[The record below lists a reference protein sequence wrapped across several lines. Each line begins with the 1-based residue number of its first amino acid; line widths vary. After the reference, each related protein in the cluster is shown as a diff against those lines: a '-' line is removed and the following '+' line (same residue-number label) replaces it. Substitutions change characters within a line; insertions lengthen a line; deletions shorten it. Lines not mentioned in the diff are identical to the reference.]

1 MVLKNICPFK
11 GLCLSLAATLCTV
24 AQALAVEVDAVAA
37 RVGTEAIL
45 KSDIV
50 LEMQRMNA
58 PQSAFEAVRAEMI
71 DRKLI
76 LRAALE
82 SKMTIQEWV
91 IENRIRE
98 IIKSMF
104 EGDRNKLVEFL
115 SLKKMSYPEWRERM
129 KNDMVIQAM
138 KWNVVDKNVSVG
150 PQAMRNE
157 YESHPER
164 YAEPS
169 IVTVSVI
176 LLKPEDASKRDEV
189 ASALKKEPFSAVA
202 KRFSSGSRASE
213 GGLWKDI
220 NPADVFKPA
229 ICEEISKMPRHT
241 ISNWIELDGWSFLLK
256 KESETPGKRLSFI
269 DAYSKV
275 EENVRKEA
283 AAKSYSAWIERLRA
297 DTYIKIY

>member
-1 MVLKNICPFK
+1 MTVMFK
-11 GLCLSLAATLCTV
+11 GFCLSLISALFAAAPAV
-24 AQALAVEVDAVAA
+24 AVEVDAVAV

-58 PQSAFEAVRAEMI
+58 PQSAFESVRAEMI

-76 LRAALE
+76 LRAAVE
-82 SKMTIQEWV
+82 AKMTIQEWV

-98 IIKSMF
+98 IIKNMF
-104 EGDRNKLVEFL
+104 RGDRNKLIEFL
-115 SLKKMSYPEWRERM
+115 SQKKMSYAEWHERI

-150 PQAMRNE
+150 PQMMRKE
-157 YESHPER
+157 FESHPER
-164 YAEPS
+164 YAEPTK
-169 IVTVSVI
+169 VTVSVI

-189 ASALKKEPFSAVA
+189 SAALKKEDFAAVA
-202 KRFSSGSRASE
+202 KRFSSGSHAAE

-220 NPADVFKPA
+220 NPADVFKSV

-256 KESETPGKRLSFI
+256 KESETPGKRFSFI
-269 DAYSKV
+269 EAYSMV

-283 AAKSYSAWIERLRA
+283 AAKAYSAWIERLRA